1 MVSPIKKILV
11 IDDDVSLHDLC
22 RAILTRYGYLCVS
35 AFSGEEGLQKISK
48 ENPDLVLLDLMMP
61 GIDGHQVYNQLI
73 SDPVFERFK
82 NVPVIMLSAVIKDQ
96 EEKNELLSKG
106 IAAYLH
112 KPFGLNELVN
122 VIQNVI
128 IANEVKLKNIKLQEE
143 ITRSKQYLE
152 RIIDHAPLGIMA
164 VDKNGNI
171 SQANTFFSKMIGTK
185 HPKELIDRNVLDPY
199 FINRVEIRDHFKKAI
214 AEGRPS
220 SIPSIDVRNLTGQNF
235 RVNIQYVPLRGES
248 GQITDVLSIWEDV
261 TEIERRAYELSIL
274 RQISEAMQSVLD
286 VDILLNLILTSITA
300 GCALGFSRAI
310 IFMMNENEGFLE
322 GRMGVGPISVEAA
335 YQIWGE
341 LEKDHSNL
349 DLFLSKFG
357 GRLPNQ
363 NDPFNKE
370 VKKFRVS
377 MKDNNNVL
385 VQTVVN
391 QKNYWIKNQNQL
403 AELNLSLNENFIQF
417 LELQEF
423 VTVPLI
429 TKNRVLGIVVAD
441 NKYSSVSLRE
451 DQISLLK
458 LLANHA
464 ALALENAEAYQNLE
478 DKVKQL
484 ADTLVKLQETQDKL
498 VRSEQLAT
506 IGKMAAHVAHE
517 IRNPL
522 TAIGGFAKSVLK
534 NPNKLENVER
544 SAQIIDKEVERL
556 EKILKNVLNFTRISM
571 PFKRKKNINQ
581 IIQDIVTLQQPVLR
595 NGISLH
601 IELDKNFP
609 EFYFDDEQMKQAVMN
624 VVSNSISSIKDKG
637 EVTIRTLRENN
648 FAVVEIVDTGIGI
661 SKENLINIFNP
672 FFTTRQDGTGLGLAV
687 TQMILEGHD
696 GKIMVESILNKGSV
710 FRLKLPLMVDISK
723 ELEAESLVVAG

>member
-1 MVSPIKKILV
+1 MVLPLKKILV

-35 AFSGEEGLQKISK
+35 AFNGEDGLKKLCK

-61 GIDGHQVYNQLI
+61 GIDGHQVYNKII
-73 SDPVFERFK
+73 SDPEYKRYR
-82 NVPVIMLSAVIKDQ
+82 NIPVIMLSAVIKDQ

-106 IAAYLH
+106 ITAYLH

-128 IANEVKLKNIKLQEE
+128 LANEVKLKNIKLQEE

-171 SQANTFFSKMIGTK
+171 SQANTFFAKMIGTE
-185 HPKELIDRNVLDPY
+185 HPKELIDRNVLDSY

-214 AEGRPS
+214 AEGKPS
-220 SIPSIDVRNLTGQNF
+220 SIPSIDVQNLTGQNF
-235 RVNIQYVPLRGES
+235 RVNIQYVPLRDES
-248 GQITDVLSIWEDV
+248 GQITDVLSIWEDI

-274 RQISEAMQSVLD
+274 QQISEAMQSVLD

-310 IFMMNENEGFLE
+310 IFMLNETEGLLE
-322 GRMGVGPISVEAA
+322 GRMGVGPISLDAA

-357 GRLPNQ
+357 GRPPNPD
-363 NDPFNKE
+363 DPFNKE
-370 VKKFRVS
+370 VKNFRVS
-377 MKDNNNVL
+377 IKDKNNVL
-385 VQTVVN
+385 IQTVIN
-391 QKNYWIKNQNQL
+391 QKNYWIKNQEQL
-403 AELNLSLNENFIQF
+403 TELNLTLNENFIQF

-429 TKNRVLGIVVAD
+429 TKNRVIGVVVAD

-464 ALALENAEAYQNLE
+464 ALALENAKAYQNLE

-534 NPNKLENVER
+534 NPHKLENVER

-556 EKILKNVLNFTRISM
+556 EKILKNVLNFTRISP

-581 IIQDIVTLQQPVLR
+581 IIQEIVTLQQPVLR

-601 IELDKNFP
+601 IKLDKNFP

-624 VVSNSISSIKDKG
+624 VLSNSISSIKDKG
-637 EVTIRTLRENN
+637 KVTIRTLIENN
-648 FAVVEIVDTGIGI
+648 FAIVEFVDTGIGI
-661 SKENLINIFNP
+661 SQENLINIFNP

-687 TQMILEGHD
+687 TQRILEGHD
-696 GKIMVESILNKGSV
+696 GKIMVESVLNKGSV
-710 FRLKLPLMVDISK
+710 FRLKLPLMLDISK
-723 ELEAESLVVAG
+723 ELEVDNLVESG